1 MNKAE
6 TIQIIT
12 LLAGNYDSISKK
24 DNIQKQLMIN
34 TWQEC
39 LGDLEYKVVLQA
51 VKKTIISSQ
60 YIPTISE
67 IRKNAMQIINRG
79 NEYKTALDAWN
90 EAYKMIKS
98 GTYMT
103 KEEFETHT
111 EDVKKFFGSVDGL
124 KAYSMN
130 TDFNLDVVR
139 SNFLKQYDTLI
150 KRKEETQMLPKGM
163 QEMIT
168 GVASK
173 LELKVGEK

>member
-1 MNKAE
+1 
-6 TIQIIT
+6 
-12 LLAGNYDSISKK
+12 
-24 DNIQKQLMIN
+24 
-34 TWQEC
+34 
-39 LGDLEYKVVLQA
+39 
-51 VKKTIISSQ
+51 
-60 YIPTISE
+60 
-67 IRKNAMQIINRG
+67 MQIINRG

-150 KRKEETQMLPKGM
+150 KRKEEMQMLPRNM